1 MTNHQKDKNGSMI
14 SGGGWSKGKAVR
26 RLVEQQRDMEW
37 RQGGGGE
44 AVPERFQAHGFACS
58 FFPWLQAREL
68 CCDAVCER
76 LLAASLELA
85 QALAAVLSATQ
96 GDWKLPSA
104 PVLGPAEHPHH
115 LRQRGPSPGANKASQ
130 TAEWAGKLGAVMGNR
145 CSSGH
150 AGLHLQGVRILGLH
164 CLFLLLQKAVPGCR
178 VVGQA
183 WRHLN
188 TSPRLC
194 DNPTARMTSSARLRV
209 HISGYALQ
217 IQLEGLENAQGSAC
231 LGADIGR
238 LQGGLQLPVGTPQ
251 GCQISKGQLTVAF
264 QSLGLIFFQTPNA
277 GSNGRSSKT
286 GW

>member
-1 MTNHQKDKNGSMI
+1 M
-14 SGGGWSKGKAVR
+14 
-26 RLVEQQRDMEW
+26 
-37 RQGGGGE
+37 
-44 AVPERFQAHGFACS
+44 
-58 FFPWLQAREL
+58 
-68 CCDAVCER
+68 
-76 LLAASLELA
+76 AASLELA

-231 LGADIGR
+231 LGTDIGR
-238 LQGGLQLPVGTPQ
+238 LRGGLQLP
-251 GCQISKGQLTVAF
+251 
-264 QSLGLIFFQTPNA
+264 LGAPKDIRYQKD
-277 GSNGRSSKT
+277 S
-286 GW
+286 